1 LESTLKNVSFPK
13 PKDFYMFKKVA
24 VAIAFSP
31 YMEALIAETF
41 RLKNLFDAE
50 WLLIHVGEKNEERDH
65 YLHDLLYKLGVSRG
79 EVDVFWEQGKPA
91 KKIIQVCEEQ
101 QVDLLVTGALKQ
113 EGFLQY
119 YLGSIARKII
129 RKAKCSVLTLIE
141 PMVLPEPFER
151 VVINGTQLDQTP
163 YVIQRGIEWC
173 KLDQTKHVYIVNEIK
188 MFGLQMATAGEGG
201 EQEISSTRRKLV
213 AEEMRYVEDILKT
226 IDQGNLRVNIKIT
239 GGKWAVELAKFAIDI
254 KADLLIV
261 GDKGNLGIFDRIFPH
276 DLEDILSNLPCNLLI
291 IKNK

>member
-1 LESTLKNVSFPK
+1 
-13 PKDFYMFKKVA
+13 MFKKVA

-50 WLLIHVGEKNEERDH
+50 WLLIHVGEKKEEQDH
-65 YLHDLLYKLGVSRG
+65 YLHDLLSKLGVSRG
-79 EVDVFWEQGKPA
+79 EVEVFWEQGKPA

-101 QVDLLVTGALKQ
+101 QVDLLVTGALKK
-113 EGFLQY
+113 EVFLQY

-129 RKAKCSVLTLIE
+129 RKSKCSVLTLVE
-141 PMVLPEPFER
+141 PMVNPKPFEK
-151 VVINGTQLDQTP
+151 VVINGTQLEQTP
-163 YVIQRGIEWC
+163 FIIHQGIEWC
-173 KLDQTKHVYIVNEIK
+173 KYEHSKQVYVVNEIK
-188 MFGLQMATAGEGG
+188 MFGLQMATASEGG
-201 EQEISSTRRKLV
+201 EKEIASTRRKLV
-213 AEEMRYVEDILKT
+213 AEEMLYVEEILKT
-226 IDQGNLRVNIKIT
+226 IDKGNLKVNIKIT
-239 GGKWAVELAKFAIDI
+239 CGKWAVELAKFAVDI

-276 DLEDILSNLPCNLLI
+276 DLEDILSDLPCNLLI